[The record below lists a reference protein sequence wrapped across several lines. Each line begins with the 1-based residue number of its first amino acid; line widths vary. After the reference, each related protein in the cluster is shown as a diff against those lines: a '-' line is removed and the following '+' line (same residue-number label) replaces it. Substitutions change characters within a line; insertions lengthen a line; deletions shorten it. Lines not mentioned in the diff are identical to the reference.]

1 MANKL
6 ELPKNVTLAGKM
18 LDEQRKE
25 RGAMGWLWGTK
36 EHAPLNIAGFMLISC
51 VLALIAVAFIVPDL
65 VRTHSQLIVS
75 SIFSLITLIVGFIF
89 GRKSSDE

>member
-1 MANKL
+1 VANKF
-6 ELPKNVTLAGKM
+6 ELPKNTQLAGKM

-51 VLALIAVAFIVPDL
+51 VLALVVVAFIVPDL
-65 VRTHSQLIVS
+65 VRSHSQLIVS
-75 SIFSLITLIVGFIF
+75 SIFSLITLIVGYIF
-89 GRKSSDE
+89 GRKTSDD